1 MIPHRGPADRF
12 ITGRLCRTHCIDSLS
27 LGRGRRPPPPPPPPR
42 ATPPPPHHSSPEP
55 QASTVTAA
63 QVDVDG
69 EGSRTK
75 GQNAFGAFWLVGE
88 PKRDLHDDRSHFPTN
103 KNHVH
108 QDRPRFRLRACSPW
122 RGFSLDSTLSTVQV
136 ILVAAASTLEMAW
149 LGLRVGVAR
158 KKYGIQVSRKGVCGP
173 GKCSASFKR

>member
-1 MIPHRGPADRF
+1 MLSVRF
-12 ITGRLCRTHCIDSLS
+12 GVWESQNAICMMTGRIS
-27 LGRGRRPPPPPPPPR
+27 
-42 ATPPPPHHSSPEP
+42 
-55 QASTVTAA
+55 
-63 QVDVDG
+63 
-69 EGSRTK
+69 
-75 GQNAFGAFWLVGE
+75 
-88 PKRDLHDDRSHFPTN
+88 PTN

-149 LGLRVGVAR
+149 LGIRVGVAR